1 MGVVAL
7 GAVRSCGVTTLAL
20 ALAATWP
27 KERPVLLVE
36 ADPAG
41 GTLAAAS
48 GWPPEPSLVS
58 LAAAARHALDPDLV
72 WEHCQEL
79 PGGAAVLAGPA
90 SADQARSALGMLAG
104 LSSHLGMLAGL
115 SSHLGMLD
123 ADVLV
128 DCGRL
133 DPGAPGFGV
142 FEGADPVV
150 LAARPRLADL
160 HALATWREANPFD
173 SGRVAVVLVGDG
185 PYPDAEIAAALGVEV
200 LARLPWDPDAAGALV
215 SVPASAPEL
224 RLSPLVRA
232 ARSLAGRLAKELA
245 GAPPAVGSASGEVPA
260 ASTRSSRA
268 AALRTRV
275 LGAWRADPVP
285 RSTNGSAPAN
295 GSTPEE
301 VSQ

>member
-1 MGVVAL
+1 VGVVAL
-7 GAVRSCGVTTLAL
+7 GSVRSCAVTTLAL

-27 KERPVLLVE
+27 ADRRILLVE
-36 ADPAG
+36 LDPAG

-58 LAAAARHALDPDLV
+58 LAAAARRSFDPDLV

-79 PGGAAVLAGPA
+79 AGGAAVLAGPA
-90 SADQARSALGMLAG
+90 SGDQARSALGMLAG
-104 LSSHLGMLAGL
+104 LAGHLGT
-115 SSHLGMLD
+115 LD

-133 DPGAPGFGV
+133 DPGPSGAGV
-142 FEGADPVV
+142 LEGADRVV

-173 SGRVAVVLVGDG
+173 SGRVGLVLVGDG
-185 PYPDAEIAAALGVEV
+185 PYPDAEIAEALGVEV
-200 LARLPWDPDAAGALV
+200 LARLPWDPEAAEALV
-215 SVPASAPEL
+215 SVPASAREV
-224 RLSPLVRA
+224 RLSPLVRTT
-232 ARSLAGRLAKELA
+232 RSLADRLAKELA
-245 GAPPAVGSASGEVPA
+245 GAPPAVGCGSGEVLA
-260 ASTRSSRA
+260 VSTRPSRA
-268 AALRTRV
+268 GALRTRV
-275 LGAWRADPVP
+275 LGAWRAAPVP
-285 RSTNGSAPAN
+285 RSPN

>member
-7 GAVRSCGVTTLAL
+7 GSVRSCAVTTLAL

-27 KERPVLLVE
+27 ADRRILLVE
-36 ADPAG
+36 LDPAG

-58 LAAAARHALDPDLV
+58 LAAAARRSFDPDLV

-79 PGGAAVLAGPA
+79 AGGAAVLAGPA
-90 SADQARSALGMLAG
+90 SGDQARSALGMLAG
-104 LSSHLGMLAGL
+104 LAGHLGT
-115 SSHLGMLD
+115 LD

-133 DPGAPGFGV
+133 DPGPSGAGV
-142 FEGADPVV
+142 LEGADRVV

-173 SGRVAVVLVGDG
+173 SGRVGLVLVGDG
-185 PYPDAEIAAALGVEV
+185 PYPDAEIAEALGVEV
-200 LARLPWDPDAAGALV
+200 LARLPWDPEAAEALV
-215 SVPASAPEL
+215 SVPASAREV
-224 RLSPLVRA
+224 RLSPLVRTT
-232 ARSLAGRLAKELA
+232 RSLADRLAKELA
-245 GAPPAVGSASGEVPA
+245 GAPPAVGCGSGEVLA
-260 ASTRSSRA
+260 VSTRPSRA
-268 AALRTRV
+268 GALRTRV
-275 LGAWRADPVP
+275 LGAWRAAPVP
-285 RSTNGSAPAN
+285 RSPN
-295 GSTPEE
+295 GSTPEK

>member
-1 MGVVAL
+1 VGVVAL
-7 GAVRSCGVTTLAL
+7 GSVRSCAVTTLAL

-27 KERPVLLVE
+27 KERRVLLVE
-36 ADPAG
+36 LDPAG

-48 GWPPEPSLVS
+48 RWPPEPSLVS
-58 LAAAARHALDPDLV
+58 LAAAARRGFYPDLV

-104 LSSHLGMLAGL
+104 LTGHLGT
-115 SSHLGMLD
+115 LD

-133 DPGAPGFGV
+133 DPASPGLGV
-142 FEGADPVV
+142 FEGADRVL

-173 SGRVAVVLVGDG
+173 SERLALVLVGDG
-185 PYPDAEIAAALGVEV
+185 PYSDAEITEALGVEV

-215 SVPASAPEL
+215 SVPASAREV

-232 ARSLAGRLAKELA
+232 ARSLADRLAKEMA
-245 GAPPAVGSASGEVPA
+245 GAPPAGGSASGDAP
-260 ASTRSSRA
+260 SRSSRA
-268 AALRTRV
+268 GALRTRV
-275 LGAWRADPVP
+275 LGARRAEPVP
-285 RSTNGSAPAN
+285 RSTN

>member
-1 MGVVAL
+1 VGVVAL
-7 GAVRSCGVTTLAL
+7 GSVRSCGVTTLTL

-27 KERPVLLVE
+27 KDRRVLLVE
-36 ADPAG
+36 LDPAG

-48 GWPPEPSLVS
+48 GWPAEPSLVS

-79 PGGAAVLAGPA
+79 AGGAAVLTGPA

-104 LSSHLGMLAGL
+104 LSSHLR
-115 SSHLGMLD
+115 MLD

-133 DPGAPGFGV
+133 GPSAPGAEV
-142 FEGADPVV
+142 FEGADAVV

-160 HALATWREANPFD
+160 HALATWSEANPFD
-173 SGRVAVVLVGDG
+173 SGLVGLVLVGDG
-185 PYPDAEIAAALGVEV
+185 PYPDTEIAAALGVEV
-200 LARLPWDPDAAGALV
+200 FARLPWDPEAAGALV
-215 SVPASAPEL
+215 SVPASAREL

-232 ARSLAGRLAKELA
+232 ARSLADRLAKELA
-245 GAPPAVGSASGEVPA
+245 GAPPAVGSASGEVLA
-260 ASTRSSRA
+260 ASTRPTRTG
-268 AALRTRV
+268 ALRTRV
-275 LGAWRADPVP
+275 LAAWRAEPVP
-285 RSTNGSAPAN
+285 RSPN

>member
-1 MGVVAL
+1 MGLVAL
-7 GAVRSCGVTTLAL
+7 GSVRSCGVTTLAL

-27 KERPVLLVE
+27 ANRRVLLVE

-72 WEHCQEL
+72 WEHCQDL

-90 SADQARSALGMLAG
+90 SSDQARRALGMLAG
-104 LSSHLGMLAGL
+104 LSSHLGT
-115 SSHLGMLD
+115 LD

-133 DPGAPGFGV
+133 DPRASGAGV
-142 FEGADPVV
+142 FEGAEQVV

-173 SGRVAVVLVGDG
+173 SGRVVVVLVGDG
-185 PYPDAEIAAALGVEV
+185 PYPDAEIAEALGIEV
-200 LARLPWDPDAAGALV
+200 LARLPWDPEAAGALV
-215 SVPASAPEL
+215 SVPASAREV

-232 ARSLAGRLAKELA
+232 TRSLAERLAKEMA
-245 GAPPAVGSASGEVPA
+245 GALPAVVGASGELPA

-268 AALRTRV
+268 GALRTRV
-275 LGAWRADPVP
+275 LGAWRVDPVP
-285 RSTNGSAPAN
+285 RSTNGS
-295 GSTPEE
+295 TPEE

>member
-7 GAVRSCGVTTLAL
+7 ASVRSCGVTTLAL

-27 KERPVLLVE
+27 TQRRVLLVE
-36 ADPAG
+36 LDPAG

-58 LAAAARHALDPDLV
+58 LAAAARRSFDPGLV

-79 PGGAAVLAGPA
+79 AGGVAVLAGPA
-90 SADQARSALGMLAG
+90 SADQARSALGMLVG
-104 LSSHLGMLAGL
+104 LVGHLGTF
-115 SSHLGMLD
+115 D

-133 DPGAPGFGV
+133 DPGPSGAGV
-142 FEGADPVV
+142 FEGADRVV

-160 HALATWREANPFD
+160 YALATWREPSPFD
-173 SGRVAVVLVGDG
+173 SGRLGLVLVGDG
-185 PYPDAEIAAALGVEV
+185 PYPDAEIAEALGVEV

-215 SVPASAPEL
+215 SVPASAREL

-232 ARSLAGRLAKELA
+232 ARSLADQLAKELA
-245 GAPPAVGSASGEVPA
+245 GAPPAVGCGSGEVLA
-260 ASTRSSRA
+260 ASTRPSRPSRPG
-268 AALRTRV
+268 ALRTRV
-275 LGAWRADPVP
+275 LGAWRAEPVP
-285 RSTNGSAPAN
+285 RSPNGSM
-295 GSTPEE
+295 PEE

>member
-1 MGVVAL
+1 MVGVVAL
-7 GAVRSCGVTTLAL
+7 GSVRSCGVTTLAL

-27 KERPVLLVE
+27 AERRVLLVE
-36 ADPAG
+36 LDPAG

-48 GWPPEPSLVS
+48 GWPAEPSLVS
-58 LAAAARHALDPDLV
+58 LAAAARRALDTDLV

-79 PGGAAVLAGPA
+79 PGGVAVLAGPA
-90 SADQARSALGMLAG
+90 SADQARSARGMLAG
-104 LSSHLGMLAGL
+104 LART
-115 SSHLGMLD
+115 LGMLD

-133 DPGAPGFGV
+133 DPGVPGIGV
-142 FEGADPVV
+142 LEGAARVV

-173 SGRVAVVLVGDG
+173 SGRVALVLVGDG
-185 PYPDAEIAAALGVEV
+185 PYPDAEIAEALGVEV
-200 LARLPWDPDAAGALV
+200 LARLPWDPEAAWALV
-215 SVPASAPEL
+215 SVPASAREV

-260 ASTRSSRA
+260 VSTRPSRA
-268 AALRTRV
+268 GALRTRV
-275 LGAWRADPVP
+275 LGAWRAEPVP
-285 RSTNGSAPAN
+285 RSPN

>member
-1 MGVVAL
+1 MVAL
-7 GAVRSCGVTTLAL
+7 GSVRSCGVTTLAL

-27 KERPVLLVE
+27 KERRVLLVE
-36 ADPAG
+36 VDPAG

-104 LSSHLGMLAGL
+104 LSSR
-115 SSHLGMLD
+115 LGMLD

-133 DPGAPGFGV
+133 DPGAPGAGA
-142 FEGADPVV
+142 FEGADAVV

-160 HALATWREANPFD
+160 HALATWREANPVG

-185 PYPDAEIAAALGVEV
+185 PYPDAEIAEALGVEV
-200 LARLPWDPDAAGALV
+200 LARLPWDPDAARALV
-215 SVPASAPEL
+215 SVPASAREV

-245 GAPPAVGSASGEVPA
+245 GSPSAVGDASGEVPA
-260 ASTRSSRA
+260 ASTRSSLA
-268 AALRTRV
+268 GALRTRVLGARV

-285 RSTNGSAPAN
+285 RSTNGS
-295 GSTPEE
+295 TPEE
-301 VSQ
+301 VKQ

>member
-1 MGVVAL
+1 MTVVAL
-7 GAVRSCGVTTLAL
+7 GSVRSCGVTTMAL

-27 KERPVLLVE
+27 KERRILLVE

-58 LAAAARHALDPDLV
+58 LAAAARRTLDPDLV

-79 PGGAAVLAGPA
+79 AGGAAVLAGPA
-90 SADQARSALGMLAG
+90 SADQARSALGMLP
-104 LSSHLGMLAGL
+104 GL

-128 DCGRL
+128 DCGRFG
-133 DPGAPGFGV
+133 PGAPGAEV
-142 FEGADPVV
+142 FEGADAVV
-150 LAARPRLADL
+150 LVSRPRLADL
-160 HALATWREANPFD
+160 HALATWQEANPVD
-173 SGRVAVVLVGDG
+173 SERVALVLVGDG
-185 PYPDAEIAAALGVEV
+185 PYPDTEIAAALGVEV
-200 LARLPWDPDAAGALV
+200 LARLPWDPEAAGALV
-215 SVPASAPEL
+215 SVSASAREV

-232 ARSLAGRLAKELA
+232 ARSLADRLAKELA
-245 GAPPAVGSASGEVPA
+245 GASPAVASASGEVPA
-260 ASTRSSRA
+260 ASTRSRA
-268 AALRTRV
+268 GALRTRV
-275 LGAWRADPVP
+275 LGAWRADLVA
-285 RSTNGSAPAN
+285 RSTN

>member
-7 GAVRSCGVTTLAL
+7 GSVRSCAVTTLAL

-27 KERPVLLVE
+27 RDRRVLLVE
-36 ADPAG
+36 LDPAG

-58 LAAAARHALDPDLV
+58 LAAAARRSYDPDLV

-79 PGGAAVLAGPA
+79 AGGAAVLAGPA

-104 LSSHLGMLAGL
+104 LAGHLGT
-115 SSHLGMLD
+115 LD

-133 DPGAPGFGV
+133 DPGPSGVGV
-142 FEGADPVV
+142 FDGADRVV

-160 HALATWREANPFD
+160 HALATWREASPFD
-173 SGRVAVVLVGDG
+173 SGRVGLVLVGDG
-185 PYPDAEIAAALGVEV
+185 PYPDAEIAEALGVEV
-200 LARLPWDPDAAGALV
+200 LARLPWDPEAAGALV
-215 SVPASAPEL
+215 SVPASAREL

-245 GAPPAVGSASGEVPA
+245 GAPQAVGYGSREVLPLTR
-260 ASTRSSRA
+260 STRTG
-268 AALRTRV
+268 ALRTRV
-275 LGAWRADPVP
+275 LGAWRAVPVS
-285 RSTNGSAPAN
+285 RSTN